1 MIALHA
7 APLLEPGD
15 AGSIAI
21 AGSHAALFRG
31 RPDGLIEPSVYAIV
45 FSDAGVGLDG
55 AGIARLPTRDEC
67 GIAAAAAR
75 TAPIG
80 DSRSAHLNG
89 IASFLNQAALA
100 RGGRL
105 SMPVTDLV
113 DVLIAARGRGA

>member
-45 FSDAGVGLDG
+45 FGDAGVGLDG
-55 AGIARLPTRDEC
+55 AGIARLPTPDQR
-67 GIAAAAAR
+67 GIASAAR

-80 DSRSAHLNG
+80 DSRSIHLNG
-89 IASFLNQAALA
+89 IASFLNQTALA

-113 DVLIAARGRGA
+113 DVLIAARERGA